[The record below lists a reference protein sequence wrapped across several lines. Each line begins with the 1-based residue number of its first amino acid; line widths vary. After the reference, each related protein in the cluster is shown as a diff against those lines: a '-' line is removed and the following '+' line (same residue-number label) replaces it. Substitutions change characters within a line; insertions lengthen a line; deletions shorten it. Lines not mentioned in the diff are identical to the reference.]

1 MSQLTLSTPETRPA
15 NVLGLLEGRAIVLAL
30 HLAGVQDL
38 ADRVDDILAQ
48 AQPTEQLLVL
58 PVPRPFLELL
68 RTC

>member
-1 MSQLTLSTPETRPA
+1 MSQLTLTSETRPA

-38 ADRVDDILAQ
+38 ADRVDDILTQ

-58 PVPRPFLELL
+58 PVPRSFLELL

>member
-1 MSQLTLSTPETRPA
+1 MSQLTLTPETRPA

-38 ADRVDDILAQ
+38 AGRVDDILTQ
-48 AQPTEQLLVL
+48 AQPGEQLLVL
-58 PVPRPFLELL
+58 PVPPPFLELL